1 LNRVLSLAKGTTL
14 KHIILLGQITSE
26 NKKHAQ
32 DAGIEL
38 LTFEELENRGKNENY
53 EAVQVGMIIER
64 NNLLLITL
72 Y

>member
-1 LNRVLSLAKGTTL
+1 MNRVLSLAKGTTL

-26 NKKHAQ
+26 NEKHAQ